1 MNPAVTQVLISSYNK
16 IKPQIKRRL
25 ADFRDL
31 RKGEEEDI
39 FQELCF
45 CLFTPQSKA
54 TSCDSA
60 VRALKRK
67 GLLIKGRE
75 GAIKKCLKGL
85 VRFHNKK
92 AEYLVGA
99 RKLFTLSHAKG
110 GSAIDIKGKL
120 DIFDSFKTREWLVD
134 NVKVLEYKEASHFLR
149 NIGLGKGLA
158 ILDVHILKNLKR
170 YGVLKKI
177 PASLTKKTYLEIEEK
192 MRRFS
197 KKIGIPL
204 EELDLLLWA
213 SETGF
218 IFK

>member
-1 MNPAVTQVLISSYNK
+1 LTGAQGY
-16 IKPQIKRRL
+16 RRTGVESL
-25 ADFRDL
+25 EPS
-31 RKGEEEDI
+31 GWG
-39 FQELCF
+39 
-45 CLFTPQSKA
+45 P
-54 TSCDSA
+54 
-60 VRALKRK
+60 
-67 GLLIKGRE
+67 GW
-75 GAIKKCLKGL
+75 LKGGWPHVLRLWLSKPVFDIAVSGFRSKIGQFRTSPDL
-85 VRFHNKK
+85 VVSTPENFARWRYAQASLLRSPATTSGKISQK
-92 AEYLVGA
+92 RVGIG
-99 RKLFTLSHAKG
+99 KG
-110 GSAIDIKGKL
+110 DRL
-120 DIFDSFKTREWLVD
+120 DLKQRLDFKDPIATREWLVA
-134 NVKVLEYKEASHFLR
+134 NIKGMGYKEASHFLR

-170 YGVLKKI
+170 YGVLKKM